1 MKIDKIWTVSF
12 SPTGNSKRIIE
23 SIASTIKRIPVEHI
37 DRTSPDAVSSIQ
49 FGPRDLVVIG
59 APVYAGRVAPLAVT
73 RIQDIRAERTPA
85 VIVVTYG
92 NRDFEDALIELKDI
106 TEKAGFI
113 PIAAG
118 AFIGEHSFSG
128 PSTPI
133 AAGRPDAYDLAAAR
147 DFGEKISEK
156 LSEIEELKVSY
167 CPEVPGNRPYKEGMA
182 KLPFTPLL
190 QASQCTQC
198 ELCIAACPTGAIS
211 LNSRIE
217 IEQSLCIFCCSCI
230 KTCPE
235 HALTIDA
242 APLQQKQQSLY
253 EQCSERK
260 EPQLYL

>member
-1 MKIDKIWTVSF
+1 MKINKIWTVSF

-23 SIASTIKRIPVEHI
+23 AIASTSKGIPVEHI
-37 DRTSPDAVSSIQ
+37 DRTSPDAVSAIQ
-49 FGPRDLVVIG
+49 FGPRDLVIFGV
-59 APVYAGRVAPLAVT
+59 PVYAGRVAPLAVT
-73 RIQDIRAERTPA
+73 RVQDIKGERTPA

-92 NRDFEDALIELKDI
+92 NREFEDALIELKDI
-106 TEKAGFI
+106 TEKAGFM

-133 AAGRPDAYDLAAAR
+133 AAGRPDAHDLATAKT
-147 DFGEKISEK
+147 FGEKISKK
-156 LSEIEELKVSY
+156 LSDVEEWKASY
-167 CPEVPGNRPYKEGMA
+167 CPEVPGNRPFKEGMA

-190 QASQCTQC
+190 QANQCTQC

-211 LNSRIE
+211 LKSLIE

-235 HALTIDA
+235 HALIIDA
-242 APLQQKQQSLY
+242 APLQQKRQSLY

-260 EPQLYL
+260 EPQMYL